1 MNNILCQRIGIY
13 ARLSVRN
20 TEREEMSIE
29 NQLLLVGQYLDQ
41 HTECQQRKVYVDY
54 GYSGTNFQRPE
65 FQQMIEDAKAKKID
79 LILTIIRCSYCEGS
93 VQTGERT
100 SAIGMVS
107 GILLS
112 GK

>member
-54 GYSGTNFQRPE
+54 G
-65 FQQMIEDAKAKKID
+65 
-79 LILTIIRCSYCEGS
+79 
-93 VQTGERT
+93 
-100 SAIGMVS
+100 
-107 GILLS
+107 
-112 GK
+112 

>member
-1 MNNILCQRIGIY
+1 
-13 ARLSVRN
+13 
-20 TEREEMSIE
+20 MSIE

-65 FQQMIEDAKAKKID
+65 FQQMIEDCRLGIV
-79 LILTIIRCSYCEGS
+79 RCSYCKGS

-107 GILLS
+107 GILLP

>member
-79 LILTIIRCSYCEGS
+79 LRIVVWDC
-93 VQTGERT
+93 
-100 SAIGMVS
+100 
-107 GILLS
+107 
-112 GK
+112 

>member
-41 HTECQQRKVYVDY
+41 HNYGNVEICVD
-54 GYSGTNFQRPE
+54 
-65 FQQMIEDAKAKKID
+65 
-79 LILTIIRCSYCEGS
+79 GS
-93 VQTGERT
+93 VCGLW
-100 SAIGMVS
+100 V
-107 GILLS
+107 
-112 GK
+112 

>member
-54 GYSGTNFQRPE
+54 GYSGANFQRPE
-65 FQQMIEDAKAKKID
+65 FQQMIEDLDSFFRILQIPVD
-79 LILTIIRCSYCEGS
+79 LSTD
-93 VQTGERT
+93 
-100 SAIGMVS
+100 SA
-107 GILLS
+107 
-112 GK
+112 